1 MTGALLGT
9 KLYVPQLRRG
19 SVGRPRLM
27 RRMEAG
33 ADARLTLMS
42 APAGFGKTT
51 VLAEWLHEGGAA
63 DRSVAWLSLDATDN
77 DTELMVNPV
86 TLAEV
91 LVGPT
96 RNGREDQVLT
106 DKRWRDRET
115 RDAEASKQKHKAQR
129 IVLIGMPL
137 VPI

>member
-33 ADARLTLMS
+33 AEARLTLVS

-51 VLAEWLHEGGAA
+51 LLAAMAARGSRDGPLRGVALARRHGQRTRVVLDLRGDRARRAQCPGVGTGALE
-63 DRSVAWLSLDATDN
+63 LSRLPPPTD
-77 DTELMVNPV
+77 PSS
-86 TLAEV
+86 
-91 LVGPT
+91 P
-96 RNGREDQVLT
+96 RC
-106 DKRWRDRET
+106 
-115 RDAEASKQKHKAQR
+115 
-129 IVLIGMPL
+129 
-137 VPI
+137 